1 MKKYIFII
9 SASIIFS
16 SCAST
21 NSLRLTVTQPAPV
34 TVPAGIK
41 KVAII
46 NRSEISKQNEVIEVV
61 DKVFSLEEKD
71 LDKDGS
77 ASGVTGL
84 REAFLKYDRF
94 NEVILQENRV
104 RNNAG
109 PGIFPSPILW
119 DDVTKLCNILQVD
132 AIFVLE
138 LFDTDS
144 KISYTTNPVTKNTP
158 LGKVSVPEHTAHMVT
173 HVKMG
178 WRLYDPAHRD
188 ILDEYPYETTLN
200 FYGKGINPATAAAAL
215 TSRKDAVKQA
225 ARQAADE
232 YALRIFPY
240 SLRVARDY
248 YVKGTDNFKIAKR
261 KAQTGNWDGAAVHW
275 NQEINNADGKIAGR
289 ACYNMAIISEIN
301 GDLSGAIA
309 WAQKSY
315 EQYSNRLAL
324 SYLKILKGRQVNE
337 EILKE
342 QNSHAAR

>member
-1 MKKYIFII
+1 MTKYIFII
-9 SASIIFS
+9 SAVIIFS
-16 SCAST
+16 SCTST

-34 TVPAGIK
+34 TVPSDIK
-41 KVAII
+41 KIAII
-46 NRSEISKQNEVIEVV
+46 NRSEINKQNEVIEVA
-61 DKVFSLEEKD
+61 DKVFSLEGKD
-71 LDKDGS
+71 LDREGS

-94 NEVILQENRV
+94 SEVILQENRV
-104 RNNAG
+104 SNNVG

-119 DDVTKLCNILQVD
+119 DDVMKLCKVLQAD

-144 KISYTTNPVTKNTP
+144 KIAYSTSPITKTTP
-158 LGKVSVPEHTAHMVT
+158 LGKVTVLEHTAHMT
-173 HVKMG
+173 TLVKMG

-188 ILDEYPYETTLN
+188 ILDEYPYQTTLD
-200 FYGKGINPATAAAAL
+200 FYGKGVNPATAAAAL
-215 TSRKDAVKQA
+215 TSRKEAVKQA
-225 ARQAADE
+225 ARQAADQ
-232 YALRIFPY
+232 YASRIFPY

-248 YVKGTDNFKIAKR
+248 YVSGTDNFKIAKR

-275 NQEINNADGKIAGR
+275 NQEVNNPDEKIAGR

-301 GDLSGAIA
+301 GDLNGAIE

-324 SYLKILKGRQVNE
+324 GYLKTLKGRQVNE
-337 EILKE
+337 EILKA
-342 QNSHAAR
+342 QNSHASR